1 MFFHNIRE
9 DFRAIL
15 QRDPAARSGLEV
27 VLCYPSIHAMFWYRI
42 AHWLHRHH
50 LKLIA
55 RMISQGA
62 RFWTNIEI
70 HPGATIGPGMFI
82 DHGAGVVIGETC
94 EIGEGCTL
102 YQHVTLGGTGKDS
115 GKRHP
120 TLGNHVMVGAGAKV
134 LGPIVLNDHVKVGAM
149 SVVLKEVPA
158 GCTVVGNPGIVVRCF
173 GRRLTEDVDLNH
185 NVMPDPVEDR
195 MNVLQSE
202 IDELRQYHHPKKED

>member
-1 MFFHNIRE
+1 MGFIKFVKEEIE
-9 DFRAIL
+9 IIKD
-15 QRDPAARSGLEV
+15 RDPAIKSTMEV
-27 VLCYPSIHAMFWYRI
+27 FLYPSFKAIIGYRV
-42 AHWLHRHH
+42 AH
-50 LKLIA
+50 KLFVKKHYFLA
-55 RMISQGA
+55 RWISQRTVRKTG
-62 RFWTNIEI
+62 IEI

-158 GCTVVGNPGIVVRCF
+158 GCTVVGNPGSVVRCF